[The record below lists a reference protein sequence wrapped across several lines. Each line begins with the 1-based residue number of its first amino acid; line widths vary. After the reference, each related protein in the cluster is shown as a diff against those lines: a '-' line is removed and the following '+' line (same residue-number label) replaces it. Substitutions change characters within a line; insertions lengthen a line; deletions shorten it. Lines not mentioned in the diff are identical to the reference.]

1 MDYNFLGTTGLRVSR
16 LALGTMPFGGDADEA
31 TSADIFARAR
41 DAGINFFDTADV
53 YNDGR
58 SEEVLGRL
66 IKPVRDQIVLA
77 SKGFFPRGSGP
88 NDRGA
93 SRYHLTRAVESS
105 LRRLDTDR
113 IDLYYIHRFD
123 EKTDLEETLR
133 CIDDLVSAGK
143 VLYLGVSNFAA
154 WQVQRAKDVATNNR
168 WIAPVAVQPM
178 YNLAKRQ
185 AEVELLPMAQANE
198 IGVVS
203 YSPLGGGLLSGKYGT
218 TKRPDVGRLVDNAM
232 YKVRYGNEGYYETA
246 ERFTSFAAER
256 GVHPVSLAIAW
267 VAAHPAITAPLIGTK
282 SVEQL
287 EPALKA
293 AEIDLTEEERAEIS
307 SLSPA
312 PAPATD
318 RNEEATKHN
327 YGTR

>member
-1 MDYNFLGTTGLRVSR
+1 MDYRFLGTTGVRVSS
-16 LALGTMPFGGDADEA
+16 LALGTMPFGGDVDES
-31 TSADIFARAR
+31 TSAEIFARAR

-66 IKPVRDQIVLA
+66 IKPVRDQVFLA

-88 NDRGA
+88 NDLGA
-93 SRYHLTRAVESS
+93 SRYHLTRAVEAS

-113 IDLYYIHRFD
+113 IDLYYIHHFD
-123 EKTDLEETLR
+123 DKTDLEDTLR
-133 CIDDLVSAGK
+133 CIDDLVAMGK
-143 VLYLGVSNFAA
+143 ILYLGVSNFAA
-154 WQVQRAKDVATNNR
+154 WQVQRAIDLGQRHR
-168 WIAPVAVQPM
+168 WTAPVAVQPM

-185 AEVELLPMAQANE
+185 AEVELLPMAQANK

-203 YSPLGGGLLSGKYGT
+203 YSPLGGGLLSGKYGA
-218 TKRPDVGRLVDNAM
+218 TKRPDSGRLVDNAV
-232 YKVRYGNEGYYETA
+232 YQVRYGDSGYYETA
-246 ERFTSFAAER
+246 ERFTSYAAER

-267 VAAHPAITAPLIGTK
+267 VAAHPAITAPLIGAK
-282 SVEQL
+282 SLEQL

-293 AEIDLTEEERAEIS
+293 AEITLTAEERDEIS
-307 SLSPA
+307 ALAPS

-318 RNEEATKHN
+318 RNEEETKHS

>member
-1 MDYNFLGTTGLRVSR
+1 MDYTFLGNTGLRVSP
-16 LALGTMPFGGDADEA
+16 LALGTMPFGGDADET
-31 TSADIFARAR
+31 TSAGIFARAR

-77 SKGFFPRGSGP
+77 TKGFFPRGSGP

-93 SRYHLTRAVESS
+93 SRYHLTRAVEAS

-154 WQVQRAKDVATNNR
+154 WQVQRAIGVGLRNR

-178 YNLAKRQ
+178 YNLVKRQ
-185 AEVELLPMAQANE
+185 AEVELLPMAQANA

-218 TKRPDVGRLVDNAM
+218 TKRPASGRLVDNAM
-232 YKVRYGNEGYYETA
+232 YQVRYGDDGYYETA
-246 ERFTSFAAER
+246 ERFVSYAADR

-267 VAAHPAITAPLIGTK
+267 VAAHPAITAPLIGAK
-282 SVEQL
+282 SIQQL
-287 EPALKA
+287 EPALGA
-293 AEIDLTEEERAEIS
+293 ADIALTAEEREEIS
-307 SLSPA
+307 ALAPS

-318 RNEEATKHN
+318 RNEETTKHN